1 MSPENKGPARKAPEH
16 DYVHHD
22 RGVWDD
28 ERVEHYVQRH
38 GDHPTNRMTVE
49 LAALKPDDVVLDIGC
64 GSGTA
69 VREAAEKVPTGRV
82 FGVDPSPAMLRIAR
96 EQTASHPARDRIEF
110 LEGDAGNLPL
120 PDASITV
127 ALAINSL
134 HHWNHPAA
142 DLAEVRRVLTPDGR
156 LLSVDDEMEDG
167 SCGHGGG
174 PLTDPEAVARLIE
187 NAGFIDAEVTRHT
200 DDDVKMFLISARRPA
215 H

>member
-1 MSPENKGPARKAPEH
+1 MSPENKGPAHKAPEH

-28 ERVEHYVQRH
+28 ARVEHYVERH

-69 VREAAEKVPTGRV
+69 VREAAAKVPTGRI

-96 EQTASHPARDRIEF
+96 EQTANHAARDRIEF
-110 LEGDAGNLPL
+110 REGDAGNLPL
-120 PDASITV
+120 PDTSITV

-134 HHWNHPAA
+134 HHWNDPAEDLIEVLRVVVPEGHLLVA
-142 DLAEVRRVLTPDGR
+142 DEET
-156 LLSVDDEMEDG
+156 EDG
-167 SCGHGGG
+167 TCGHGGG
-174 PLTDPEAVARLIE
+174 PLTDPEAVTRLIE
-187 NAGFIDAEVTRHT
+187 DAGFVDAEVTRHT
-200 DDDVKMFLISARRPA
+200 DDDVKMFLISARRPP